1 MCVFLFRGVSGGIVV
16 LLSSLASF
24 VVSTRLIQSR
34 IGAIDSPDQ
43 SRQGFEQYNTSEVLE
58 KNFSG
63 DFSIACRQK
72 MLMFGIF
79 KACTSKFAYYKLYQR
94 KLKVITRKKYALHI
108 LIRPLGFSLEI
119 RENES
124 NLHESSQKNLE
135 AVSKN

>member
-1 MCVFLFRGVSGGIVV
+1 MV

-24 VVSTRLIQSR
+24 VASTRLIQSR

-63 DFSIACRQK
+63 HFSIACRQK
-72 MLMFGIF
+72 MLMFWIF
-79 KACTSKFAYYKLYQR
+79 KACTSTFAYYKLYQR
-94 KLKVITRKKYALHI
+94 KLKVISRKKYALHI
-108 LIRPLGFSLEI
+108 LILSLGFSLEI

-124 NLHESSQKNLE
+124 NLQSSQKNLE